1 MSAPEL
7 EDNFRRVLSTIEDV
21 FQEQQQKLLETDVTD
36 LDVRIEVLT
45 TQLKREGVI

>member
-1 MSAPEL
+1 
-7 EDNFRRVLSTIEDV
+7 
-21 FQEQQQKLLETDVTD
+21 LETDVTD